1 MLGHPDHGNC
11 QPRVT
16 KFFAVSH
23 EPVRP
28 VKVKIE
34 KTVITPDAL
43 ERIGTACVMRALL
56 RHSRGDWGEVDEHD
70 RQANEAA
77 LKDGTRLL
85 SVYRTADGMK
95 FWVITEADR
104 SATTILL
111 PEEY

>member
-1 MLGHPDHGNC
+1 MS
-11 QPRVT
+11 Q
-16 KFFAVSH
+16 
-23 EPVRP
+23 EPART

-70 RQANEAA
+70 RQANEDA
-77 LKDGTRLL
+77 LKDNARLL
-85 SVYRTADGMK
+85 SVYRSADGTK

-104 SATTILL
+104 SVTTVLL
-111 PEEY
+111 PEDY